1 MINFKINPQMKAML
15 ILIPGIL
22 FWGLGSPSGLDPN
35 AYHLFLIF
43 ITVII
48 SLVTRLFPM
57 AVSVLIGLLF
67 CVMANILTLKSALKG
82 FSDSTT
88 WLVVI
93 AFLIAGSVIETGL
106 GRRISLICI
115 LALGRTITGLGYAIC
130 LSELVLGP
138 VVPSNTA
145 RGGGI
150 LAPIVDSM
158 SRSLKS
164 TPKKNPKKAGEY
176 LHLVGAHA
184 NLITAAMFLTGMAA
198 NPLVAKAA
206 SNIFQIEFDWFT
218 WAKGSIVPGLIG
230 LAGLPILIRFL
241 SPPSTESIQPI
252 RDKIREDFQ
261 SLGSWTYQ
269 EIVTASTLG
278 FMLVLWSTKPIHGF
292 GTTTVALLG
301 LIIILITQSMTW
313 TQMVKNYKAW
323 DALIWLGGLLTLA
336 TGLKELGFISWF
348 GNWVENGLIDV
359 SAMSLLIALALIY
372 FYSMYFFSML
382 TAHIVALA
390 GTIFLVASHT
400 DLNPFLIVGV
410 ISYFSNLCGCLTNY
424 STGPIII
431 YFGNGYVKP
440 FQWYKIGFLVS
451 IYHLVVWIGIGSIWW
466 RLIGWI

>member
-130 LSELVLGP
+130 LSELILGP

-206 SNIFQIEFDWFT
+206 SDIFQIEFDWFT

-241 SPPSTESIQPI
+241 SPPSTECIQPI

-269 EIVTASTLG
+269 EIVTASALG

-313 TQMVKNYKAW
+313 TQMVKNYKA
-323 DALIWLGGLLTLA
+323 
-336 TGLKELGFISWF
+336 
-348 GNWVENGLIDV
+348 
-359 SAMSLLIALALIY
+359 
-372 FYSMYFFSML
+372 
-382 TAHIVALA
+382 
-390 GTIFLVASHT
+390 
-400 DLNPFLIVGV
+400 
-410 ISYFSNLCGCLTNY
+410 
-424 STGPIII
+424 
-431 YFGNGYVKP
+431 
-440 FQWYKIGFLVS
+440 
-451 IYHLVVWIGIGSIWW
+451 
-466 RLIGWI
+466 